1 MAFERILEK
10 VKEVTGE
17 ADKNDIT
24 ELDVALVGGQCL
36 VLLAQLLDSSS
47 VNYVDEVRQ
56 APLSTGQ
63 VNLNLNKMTCDLFDP
78 IS

>member
-17 ADKNDIT
+17 ANKNDIT

-36 VLLAQLLDSSS
+36 FLLAQLLDCSS
-47 VNYVDEVRQ
+47 VIYVDEVRH
-56 APLSTGQ
+56 ALLSTGQ
-63 VNLNLNKMTCDLFDP
+63 VNLDLNKMTCDL
-78 IS
+78 